1 MGTKRTVDYE
11 LSARELN
18 WNNKGKRQLK
28 PKASV
33 LFHLY
38 TDMDDDFEKSNGTI
52 YLEMRDV
59 YFCAATTTRQS
70 VFPPTYGI
78 ASSPSGRSGSA
89 RATTLTFPS
98 SNQASPASETGPS
111 RCRRIL
117 IVAVRLCRRSKE
129 NVPA

>member
-59 YFCAATTTRQS
+59 YFCASNNNATIGI
-70 VFPPTYGI
+70 PPDLWN
-78 ASSPSGRSGSA
+78 R
-89 RATTLTFPS
+89 
-98 SNQASPASETGPS
+98 
-111 RCRRIL
+111 
-117 IVAVRLCRRSKE
+117 IVAIGPVRVRKGHHPDFPQQQPSKPRKRNRRAHVVDAS
-129 NVPA
+129 